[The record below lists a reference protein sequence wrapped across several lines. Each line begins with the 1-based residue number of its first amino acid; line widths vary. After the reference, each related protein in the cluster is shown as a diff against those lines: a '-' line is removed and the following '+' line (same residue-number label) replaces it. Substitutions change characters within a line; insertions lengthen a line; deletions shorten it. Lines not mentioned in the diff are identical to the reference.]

1 MQKQAKAGQRPYI
14 AVKRKGGKSV
24 GSLLFDGIN
33 YLLLTMFAIATI
45 IPFLYILAGSLTPA
59 DELTKQGFVLIP
71 SRLTLDAYSYLLA
84 SEAVI
89 RGLGVSIYIT
99 AVGTFINI
107 LFTVLMAYALARK
120 ELKGRQPILLM
131 VIFSMLFSGGMIP
144 TFLIVKTMGLLDSY
158 WSLMIPGAINA
169 FNLIVMKNFF
179 QQLPEGLEESAKMDG
194 CNDLGILFRIV
205 IPLSLPVIVTFV
217 MFYAV
222 GHWNSYFTAILYIN
236 DTEKWPLQVLVRQL
250 IILSQGG
257 LGESNQDSFNI
268 PAQTVN
274 MAMIVLSTLP
284 ILMVYPF
291 LQKHFTKG
299 ILLGSVKG

>member
-1 MQKQAKAGQRPYI
+1 MSHYVFNVVNYVLLACVALA
-14 AVKRKGGKSV
+14 AV
-24 GSLLFDGIN
+24 
-33 YLLLTMFAIATI
+33 

-59 DELTKQGFVLIP
+59 ADMNKAGFTLIP
-71 SRLTLDAYSYLLA
+71 SRFTLEAYSYLLS
-84 SEAVI
+84 SEAVL
-89 RGLGVSIYIT
+89 RGLGVSVYIT
-99 AVGTFINI
+99 VVGTLVNI
-107 LFTVLMAYALARK
+107 VFTVLMAYALARK
-120 ELKGRQPILLM
+120 DLKGRQPIMLM

-144 TFLIVKTMGLLDSY
+144 TFLIVKAMGLLDSY

-179 QQLPEGLEESAKMDG
+179 QQLPEGLEESAKIDG
-194 CNDLGILFRIV
+194 CNDLGILVRIV
-205 IPLSLPVIVTFV
+205 VPLSLPAIVTFV

-236 DTEKWPLQVLVRQL
+236 DNEKWPLQVLVRQL

-257 LGESNQDSFNI
+257 LGEGNQDSFNI

-284 ILMVYPF
+284 ILLVYPF
-291 LQKHFTKG
+291 LQKHFAKG
-299 ILLGSVKG
+299 VLLGSVKG